1 MTPTTS
7 LVEPSFAELIAA
19 IEQAGDLP
27 EHTRRH
33 WVCSVRQLAKWLDR
47 PAVEIPARWNAIR
60 MSVRQLHH
68 ARVRATAKT
77 FAQPQIQCAGGAP
90 LVRQ

>member
-1 MTPTTS
+1 MTPTAS

-33 WVCSVRQLAKWLDR
+33 WACSVRQLAKWLDR
-47 PAVEIPARWNAIR
+47 PAA
-60 MSVRQLHH
+60 
-68 ARVRATAKT
+68 
-77 FAQPQIQCAGGAP
+77 
-90 LVRQ
+90 